1 MLSAS
6 ENPEAEKN
14 VARFVLR
21 INPVPS
27 NGFSVFVADSVA
39 DKKTTCY
46 A

>member
-6 ENPEAEKN
+6 KNPEAEKN
-14 VARFVLR
+14 VARFVLH